1 MSHYSVEIMNR
12 SYTTA
17 FVLFL
22 CSCAMAQKGYKKVHY
37 QRLDEAKMLLASE
50 DHEEAAK
57 LYKRLLP
64 VDPLF
69 TEVQHDLGVCYANIP
84 GKKDRAVEYFERG
97 VEGGYTESFFEL
109 AVARHRQQRF
119 EEALS
124 LLDRYVQKSGRMVE
138 DAEVERRR
146 RMIHTAQERIGAPV
160 ELEIR
165 NMGAMVN
172 SPAHDYCPL
181 VTADGN
187 TMYFTSR
194 REGTTGN
201 MKDPYGQWFEDIY
214 MARRIDEV
222 WTNAVNAGAPLN
234 TLVHDAT
241 VGLSPDGSSMIV
253 YRTQQNL
260 VSGDL
265 YEARMHARK
274 WQQPELMTARI
285 NSEHHEPSASI
296 APGSQEIYFTSD
308 RPGGFGGRDLYRI
321 RRLPSGEWS
330 LPLNLG
336 PTVNTPYDEDAPFM
350 HSDGTTL
357 FFSSNGH
364 GTMGG
369 YDIFKA
375 VLTDADMNGWS
386 EPVNMGYPLN
396 TVNDDI
402 YFSLSEDGRTGY
414 FSSERSEGM
423 GMQDIYQVTFPN
435 TQLDHM
441 VVHGVV
447 ADAGDEPIKA
457 RIILTDGSGE
467 EIVGIYNSSERT
479 GRFLMIL
486 KPQQEYQMSVEAT
499 GFMAQSSVVKAVAQ
513 DGSREMSLDI
523 TMQPVHDV
531 HGLTRNEK

>member
-1 MSHYSVEIMNR
+1 MQRN
-12 SYTTA
+12 YTTA
-17 FVLFL
+17 LLLLLSTGAF
-22 CSCAMAQKGYKKVHY
+22 AQQGYKKVHY
-37 QRLDEAKMLLASE
+37 QMLDQAKTLLANE
-50 DHEEAAK
+50 DYEEAAK
-57 LYKRLLP
+57 VYKRLLP

-69 TEVQHDLGVCYANIP
+69 VEVQHEMGVCMANIP
-84 GKKDRAVEYFERG
+84 GQKDKAVQYFERG
-97 VEGGYTESFFEL
+97 VEGDFIESYYEL

-119 EEALS
+119 DDAVALFDQYKQKNGRVVNDQEV
-124 LLDRYVQKSGRMVE
+124 DRRKAMSISAKAYTG
-138 DAEVERRR
+138 
-146 RMIHTAQERIGAPV
+146 TPV
-160 ELEIR
+160 EMEIR
-165 NMGAMVN
+165 NMGPMVN
-172 SPAHDYCPL
+172 SAAHDYCPL

-214 MARRIDEV
+214 VAKRIDEV
-222 WTNAVNAGAPLN
+222 WTNAVNAGGPLN

-241 VGLSPDGSSMIV
+241 VGISPDGSSMII

-265 YEARMHARK
+265 YEARFHARK
-274 WQQPELMTARI
+274 WQQPEIMTQQI
-285 NSEHHEPSASI
+285 NSESHEPSASI
-296 APGSQEIYFTSD
+296 APGGQEVYFTSD

-321 RRLPSGEWS
+321 RRLPNGQWS

-336 PTVNTPYDEDAPFM
+336 PNVNTPFDEDAPFM

-364 GTMGG
+364 NTMGG
-369 YDIFKA
+369 YDIFKT
-375 VLTDADMNGWS
+375 VLTDYDMNGWAVP
-386 EPVNMGYPLN
+386 ENMGYPLN

-402 YFSLSEDGRTGY
+402 YFCLSEDGHTGY
-414 FSSERSEGM
+414 FSSERAEGM

-447 ADAGDEPIKA
+447 ADAGDEPVKA
-457 RIILTDGSGE
+457 RIILSDATGE
-467 EIVGIYNSSERT
+467 EIVGIYNTNKNT

-486 KPQQEYQMSVEAT
+486 KPSQEYQMSVEAP
-499 GFMAQSSVVKAVAQ
+499 GFVTQSSTVKAVTQ

-523 TMQPVHDV
+523 SLQPVHAV
-531 HGLTRNEK
+531 EGLTRNEK